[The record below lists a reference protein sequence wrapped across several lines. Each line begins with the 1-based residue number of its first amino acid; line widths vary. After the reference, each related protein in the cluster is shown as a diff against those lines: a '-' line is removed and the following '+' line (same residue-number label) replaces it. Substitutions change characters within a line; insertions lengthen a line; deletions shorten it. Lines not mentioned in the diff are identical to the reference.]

1 MVGCCVTR
9 NGAVNIAGQICF
21 KYHLIIKLYNLSN
34 LKKITPIYQTRS
46 RYSNP
51 PFISARDRLIERWKD
66 TEIYFNQQDVKRVN
80 YLSLEFLLGRSLQN
94 AMSNL
99 NLEENFSRALKNLG
113 VKMEELVD
121 QVCIDIY

>member
-1 MVGCCVTR
+1 M
-9 NGAVNIAGQICF
+9 A
-21 KYHLIIKLYNLSN
+21 
-34 LKKITPIYQTRS
+34 QTRS
-46 RYSNP
+46 DLENNQHSSFQALAY
-51 PFISARDRLIERWKD
+51 SARDRLIERWKD

>member
-1 MVGCCVTR
+1 LLW
-9 NGAVNIAGQICF
+9 AVLASYLPSDEKSIQ
-21 KYHLIIKLYNLSN
+21 KLFVQHVEYSMA
-34 LKKITPIYQTRS
+34 QTRS
-46 RYSNP
+46 DLENNQHSSFQALAY
-51 PFISARDRLIERWKD
+51 SARDRLIERWKD